1 MHCSGVQYISVKG
14 SVMQGFFSAF
24 SELCSTTKCSAAN
37 PTRLHQ
43 FCQDPLKLI
52 APMCGVKQFS
62 FFPCSCLTR
71 VSREIWWWHLY
82 EHFICEPAYK
92 SPWTPLPP
100 PSLTTFS
107 KATSFVTFGALL
119 CVLLPQYLD
128 EKASLTWY
136 LSQKSRIPVTM
147 WTHLPKIM
155 LIPPTFLGMPALLIR
170 LHIMSSVW
178 SVVLT
183 CWHGNQRTLAISY

>member
-82 EHFICEPAYK
+82 EHFICEPVYT

-100 PSLTTFS
+100 TLFDNFFKSHIFCNFWGTFVRPITPIFGRKGIPYLILKS
-107 KATSFVTFGALL
+107 KIPYSCDNVNTF
-119 CVLLPQYLD
+119 
-128 EKASLTWY
+128 T
-136 LSQKSRIPVTM
+136 
-147 WTHLPKIM
+147 
-155 LIPPTFLGMPALLIR
+155 
-170 LHIMSSVW
+170 
-178 SVVLT
+178 
-183 CWHGNQRTLAISY
+183 